1 MNILSLFSSKKI
13 KPLWNHSSKNVL
25 WRVMFSYNGLII
37 IEDRNTETK
46 STSFSCLDS
55 ATGNPVWKEKFLG
68 EQWWIGLD
76 GITSERLYLHGF
88 KKPDM
93 PENKNIIAVD
103 VTSGE
108 VLWQN
113 NECTFLAIQSPFI
126 YGYKDLF
133 ERRVYYR
140 INENDGKTVEELP
153 SLPGDIDPNSQ
164 YEKTDFIFPQSLSES
179 EVDLW
184 NIVRG
189 EIEYA
194 HVEHIIIGKHF
205 LFNGYMPHSDPA
217 LGLKNTFYIID
228 RSTKKKVYSDVLNEF
243 TPYAVPDS
251 FFVDENKNGTAD
263 SYGTLYY
270 VKERKTLVAIQLS

>member
-1 MNILSLFSSKKI
+1 
-13 KPLWNHSSKNVL
+13 
-25 WRVMFSYNGLII
+25 MFSNNGRII
-37 IEDRNTETK
+37 IEDRNTESK
-46 STSFSCLDS
+46 SVSFSCLDS
-55 ATGNPVWKEKFLG
+55 STGKIMWKEKIFG

-76 GITSERLYLHGF
+76 GITNDRLYLHGF

-103 VTSGE
+103 VNSGE
-108 VLWQN
+108 ILWQN

-140 INENDGKTVEELP
+140 INEKDGKTVEELS
-153 SLPGDIDPNSQ
+153 SLPEHIDPNSQ
-164 YEKTDFIFPQSLSES
+164 YEKIDFVFPQPLPES
-179 EVDLW
+179 EVELW

-189 EIEYA
+189 EIECTNSEYA
-194 HVEHIIIGKHF
+194 NIGKYF
-205 LFNGYMPHSDPA
+205 LFNVYTPHFNPA

-228 RSTKKKVYSDVLNEF
+228 SSTKKKVYSDVLNEF

-251 FFVDENKNGTAD
+251 FFVDENKNNTLD
-263 SYGTLYY
+263 TIGTLYY
-270 VKERKTLVAIQLS
+270 IKERKTFVALNLV